1 MIYNDS
7 HLLTG
12 MKMDNEF
19 LTIKEVAVIF
29 GCHQNTIRRAIKLGY
44 LVGIRVGNGIK
55 SPYRISRKC
64 IDEIHHSL
72 LKKLASKAQKN

>member
-1 MIYNDS
+1 LDA
-7 HLLTG
+7 
-12 MKMDNEF
+12 EF

-29 GCHQNTIRRAIKLGY
+29 SCHQNTIRRALRLGF
-44 LVGIRVGNGIK
+44 LIGIRVGKGAK

-72 LKKLASKAQKN
+72 IKELASKAKKSL